1 MKKILLILF
10 AIPVYC
16 FSQQNNNIPKP
27 ATDACPSWN
36 NKINNSK
43 AEYFYF
49 LRTNKAKDQQ
59 VASTPSS
66 SKRTNPTQKIVR
78 YAPGEDPFLTPKRAR
93 RTAQTTIMANNT
105 GYPGI
110 INNVRETA
118 LAELQKE
125 VETIK
130 PKEEPVTPI
139 AIQKEEAV
147 VTPVEK
153 DTATK
158 KETAAPDEKPL
169 SKEKLKKERRSRKRS
184 VRSSTPKVKSCKSGN
199 ASKCPSF

>member
-1 MKKILLILF
+1 MKNILLILF
-10 AIPVYC
+10 AVPVYC
-16 FSQQNNNIPKP
+16 FAQQNNSIPKP

-59 VASTPSS
+59 VASTSTS
-66 SKRTNPTQKIVR
+66 SKRTNLTQKIVR
-78 YAPGEDPFLTPKRAR
+78 YAPGEDPFLIPKKVR
-93 RTAQTTIMANNT
+93 RTTQPVAMANST

-110 INNVRETA
+110 INNVREIA
-118 LAELQKE
+118 LAESQKE
-125 VETIK
+125 EESIK
-130 PKEEPVTPI
+130 PKEETVTPS

-153 DTATK
+153 DTAAK
-158 KETAAPDEKPL
+158 KETVVADEKPL

-184 VRSSTPKVKSCKSGN
+184 VRSSAPKVKSCKSGD